1 MRTNLAPNVQI
12 IPAFHEQIE
21 KELHLEPQKLRV
33 AAYARVST
41 EQDEQQNS
49 YEAQVKY
56 YTNYIQNHPGWE
68 FVSVFAEM
76 KIAYLIQSVRIEYQK
91 KGRNKGFRHIQSDR
105 KPLFF
110 CGP

>member
-1 MRTNLAPNVQI
+1 MSTNLAPNVQI

-21 KELHLEPQKLRV
+21 KELNLEPQKLRV

-49 YEAQVKY
+49 YETQVKY

-68 FVSVFAEM
+68 FVSVFADEGITGTNTDL
-76 KIAYLIQSVRIEYQK
+76 K
-91 KGRNKGFRHIQSDR
+91 
-105 KPLFF
+105 
-110 CGP
+110 